1 MWITDGKVDHI
12 IEKADTVPAG
22 WQKGRSKG
30 KPAADKMW
38 ITNGK
43 RDIYINKN
51 SAIPTGWRL
60 GRSEKSVVGAGS
72 TRSK

>member
-30 KPAADKMW
+30 KPAAGKMW

-51 SAIPTGWRL
+51 SAIPT
-60 GRSEKSVVGAGS
+60 
-72 TRSK
+72 